1 MEKYTLYVIKNILQ
15 IRKSQQDIKVDRNL
29 RNTTK
34 NHLIKMKIF
43 DNNKSQASDIS
54 KNDEKKEEQNIDIF
68 NIDFYSH
75 VVAIMYIQ

>member
-1 MEKYTLYVIKNILQ
+1 M
-15 IRKSQQDIKVDRNL
+15 